1 MLVQICGLPGSGKT
15 TLAAAVADAVP
26 VVALRVDAIE
36 AAMRRYGVAAA
47 QSGIAAYAVMHAVA
61 GPHLRRGQVVV
72 ADAVSPTVAAREG
85 WVGTAAA
92 HGAALRVVEVV
103 CPDPVEHRRRVET
116 RPADLPGF
124 ALPTWDDVRRAAREY
139 EPRHDERLVVDSTR
153 PVADVLPEVLAYL
166 GLAPGTARG
175 AAPSADG
182 GRL

>member
-15 TLAAAVADAVP
+15 TLAAAVADAVS

-72 ADAVSPTVAAREG
+72 ADAVSPTGAAREG

-103 CPDPVEHRRRVET
+103 CPDPAEHRRRVET

-166 GLAPGTARG
+166 GLAPG
-175 AAPSADG
+175 AAPRG
-182 GRL
+182 